1 MLDNNAKIAD
11 RAGYAVEPVA
21 AKTVRDYAEE
31 TCAVLD
37 DPIEAAAAV
46 NRFVS
51 GETEIDAVEHKE
63 PDSLLDMLQLTLN
76 KAKHLREQLWHLQKL
91 MQ

>member
-11 RAGYAVEPVA
+11 RAGYAVEPAV

-31 TCAVLD
+31 ICTVLD
-37 DPIEAAAAV
+37 DPIAAAAAV
-46 NRFVS
+46 NGFVS
-51 GETEIDAVEHKE
+51 GETEIEGEEHKK
-63 PDSLLDMLQLTLN
+63 PDSLLDMLHLTLN

>member
-37 DPIEAAAAV
+37 DPIAAAATV
-46 NRFVS
+46 NGFVS
-51 GETEIDAVEHKE
+51 GKTEVEGEEHKK
-63 PDSLLDMLQLTLN
+63 PDGLLDMLQLTLN